1 MRLMEPKKILDN
13 KAKKKF
19 QDMNNTFAK
28 DALRVLAVSYREFD
42 RLPND
47 ISSHKIENDMILVGL
62 VGMIDPSR
70 PEAKDAIVKC
80 KEAGIK
86 AIMITG
92 DYKETAFAISKE
104 LGIASSMKEVLL
116 GEDLDRISDME
127 LKDVVKKTSV
137 YARVSPDHKVRIVS
151 ALKSNGEIVAMT
163 GDGVNDS
170 MALKK
175 SDIGISMG
183 ITGTDVA
190 KNTAEVI
197 LTDDNFAS
205 IVAAIEEGRVI
216 FSNIKKFVFFLL
228 SCNIGEIILVFMSI
242 LANLPIPLLPIQL
255 LWLNLVTD
263 SFPALALGMEKGEE
277 DIMRLKPKAPDSP
290 IIDRHMRVDIIVQS
304 IAIGA
309 TSLLAYTWALK
320 AFPED
325 LVKARTITFTTLI
338 MAELF
343 RAYSSRSERHLI
355 FEIGI
360 FTNKTMVYATT
371 LSFSLLLAVIYIPFL
386 QPIFYTVPL
395 EMAEWA
401 VIMSFSIFPLL
412 ISELYK
418 SLFSRRKNI
427 KKYHPIKT

>member
-1 MRLMEPKKILDN
+1 
-13 KAKKKF
+13 
-19 QDMNNTFAK
+19 
-28 DALRVLAVSYREFD
+28 
-42 RLPND
+42 
-47 ISSHKIENDMILVGL
+47 
-62 VGMIDPSR
+62 
-70 PEAKDAIVKC
+70 
-80 KEAGIK
+80 
-86 AIMITG
+86 
-92 DYKETAFAISKE
+92 
-104 LGIASSMKEVLL
+104 
-116 GEDLDRISDME
+116 
-127 LKDVVKKTSV
+127 
-137 YARVSPDHKVRIVS
+137 
-151 ALKSNGEIVAMT
+151 
-163 GDGVNDS
+163 
-170 MALKK
+170 
-175 SDIGISMG
+175 
-183 ITGTDVA
+183 
-190 KNTAEVI
+190 
-197 LTDDNFAS
+197 
-205 IVAAIEEGRVI
+205 
-216 FSNIKKFVFFLL
+216 
-228 SCNIGEIILVFMSI
+228 MSI

-309 TSLLAYTWALK
+309 TSLLAYAWALK

-418 SLFSRRKNI
+418 SLFSRMKNI